1 MKLKLQKAREVA
13 WSPGKNFMMTAFMLW
28 MSGSGVHIFSI
39 MITFYAVY
47 NPIKSAFTV
56 QQQFTRFEDPKMGGP
71 ERASLLSSKL
81 IFVAM
86 NMFAMTG
93 ALYKMS
99 LMGLLP
105 NTPSD
110 WVSLLSVPPSVQLSS
125 GSSL

>member
-1 MKLKLQKAREVA
+1 
-13 WSPGKNFMMTAFMLW
+13 

-47 NPIKSAFTV
+47 NPVKSALTV
-56 QQQFTRFEDPKMGGP
+56 NSAFARFDDAKMGAA
-71 ERASLLSSKL
+71 EKASLVTSKL
-81 IFVAM
+81 TFVAM
-86 NMFAMTG
+86 NMLATTG

-110 WVSLLSVPPSVQLSS
+110 WVNFLAVPPNVQFSS
-125 GSSL
+125 GS